1 MNITA
6 TTRNVRMSPKKVRE
20 VTRQIAGLP
29 VSKAQ
34 AVLAKLCAMKSRAR
48 RSVVLANATPPNPS
62 RSPLHPP
69 TGSRYS
75 L

>member
-20 VTRQIAGLP
+20 VPRQIAGLP

-34 AVLAKLCAMKSRAR
+34 AV
-48 RSVVLANATPPNPS
+48 
-62 RSPLHPP
+62 
-69 TGSRYS
+69 
-75 L
+75 

>member
-29 VSKAQ
+29 VSKAP
-34 AVLAKLCAMKSRAR
+34 VSYTHLTL
-48 RSVVLANATPPNPS
+48 
-62 RSPLHPP
+62 P
-69 TGSRYS
+69 TKA
-75 L
+75 